1 MDNHMPASIRR
12 RWQKAILSTYSAI
25 WLILILFVNV
35 LFCPDISRA
44 YHAAARDILGGHP
57 LPQPVRIIGLSIIGI
72 DPHLLGGHNG
82 PGYYLLWAA
91 IYVSALIPL
100 LFLYA
105 TKDKEEAF
113 YRWTIAF
120 TGSVLLAVVIFVL
133 AVYTLSAPLYFLI

>member
-1 MDNHMPASIRR
+1 MPASIRR

-82 PGYYLLWAA
+82 PGYYLLWTA

-105 TKDKEEAF
+105 TKDKEEAI